1 MDLKSIVDITKG
13 LDKKGFYRQ
22 ADRITT
28 AFMKKEAIFYLQAL
42 TDTET
47 LSALVNALSNFY
59 SKKDVDAVIDEKG
72 LKNSDQSAFMKYD
85 TSDIKWQQAFDDLE
99 QYYKPIKSLDEKVL
113 IKATL
118 PNDNPIPIDGKTL
131 NYQELKN
138 EIITLCG
145 QIEKLRSGLPELKK
159 QLQNTSDELS
169 RLQSNPTMRDMEKSE
184 EPMS

>member
-22 ADRITT
+22 ADRITI

-85 TSDIKWQQAFDDLE
+85 TSDIKWQQAFDDFAIGLRNEELRTKIQKREAALE
-99 QYYKPIKSLDEKVL
+99 KL
-113 IKATL
+113 IK
-118 PNDNPIPIDGKTL
+118 NPAIHPVKYAHILAMG
-131 NYQELKN
+131 
-138 EIITLCG
+138 I
-145 QIEKLRSGLPELKK
+145 
-159 QLQNTSDELS
+159 
-169 RLQSNPTMRDMEKSE
+169 
-184 EPMS
+184 